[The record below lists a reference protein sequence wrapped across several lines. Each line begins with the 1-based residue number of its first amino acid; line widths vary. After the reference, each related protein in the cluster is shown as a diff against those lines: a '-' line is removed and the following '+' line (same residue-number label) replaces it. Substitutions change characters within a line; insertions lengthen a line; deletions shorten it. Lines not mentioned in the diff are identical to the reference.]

1 MAGLRLTL
9 PKTRRHIS
17 AGSDGCVSPPHKSG
31 VTATARLWHNLK
43 WPCNF
48 PLHRLVPNPPPH
60 LPTRT
65 TRRVWLGWRCIERS
79 PPPGFL
85 SDRRAKLSTMHPY
98 RGARPRYIVEVS
110 LGWRCGEVRPSFLQ
124 KVRRRERSASLQY
137 ETPAA
142 VIGGVLR
149 GLVYRQDE

>member
-1 MAGLRLTL
+1 
-9 PKTRRHIS
+9 
-17 AGSDGCVSPPHKSG
+17 
-31 VTATARLWHNLK
+31 
-43 WPCNF
+43 
-48 PLHRLVPNPPPH
+48 
-60 LPTRT
+60 
-65 TRRVWLGWRCIERS
+65 
-79 PPPGFL
+79 
-85 SDRRAKLSTMHPY
+85 MHPY

-110 LGWRCGEVRPSFLQ
+110 LEWRCGEVRPSFLQ